1 MEDKRPQ
8 CTQPARSGKINRMPI
23 NEIWTNLRTFGY
35 KGCQQFPLVKTRKN
49 EGHSSEP
56 TLHGGHEMALPQ
68 LPAVTQESYTII

>member
-1 MEDKRPQ
+1 
-8 CTQPARSGKINRMPI
+8 MP
-23 NEIWTNLRTFGY
+23 
-35 KGCQQFPLVKTRKN
+35 KFPLVKTRKN

>member
-1 MEDKRPQ
+1 
-8 CTQPARSGKINRMPI
+8 MPI

-68 LPAVTQESYTII
+68 LPAVTQESYTIK

>member
-1 MEDKRPQ
+1 MR
-8 CTQPARSGKINRMPI
+8 
-23 NEIWTNLRTFGY
+23 FGQI
-35 KGCQQFPLVKTRKN
+35 CAPLVTKDANNSPWLKQERKN